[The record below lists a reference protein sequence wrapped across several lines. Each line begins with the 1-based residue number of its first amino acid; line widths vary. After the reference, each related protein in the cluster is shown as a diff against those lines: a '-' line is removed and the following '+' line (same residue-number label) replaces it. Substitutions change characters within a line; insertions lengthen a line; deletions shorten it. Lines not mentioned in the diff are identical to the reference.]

1 MDIFSLIS
9 IISAII
15 TIGTAIIAFIMAFI
29 KFLRKK
35 RRLSSNQRKPL
46 IIANSGVLPSQSSP
60 KFMNVK
66 NLGIVALIFLGLSLI
81 FGAIHYYQTPK
92 NLAQSATMLVHDLKI
107 DAHYRKT
114 NIQASQGIYI
124 RPLTLFVLNE
134 QKVYL
139 DMFDFDTALHNALS
153 QSTWLIPLKPREK
166 LGTADI
172 YYLRKQ
178 ATCDNLQL
186 ASMQCNSLVADL
198 INADSELT
206 GEVRINKKQVNV
218 DITLTK
224 DSFLAEKIIAHA
236 TINFPKSLL
245 PQETLEQIESLPNA
259 KPIISKGNL
268 EIEMST
274 SHGVHDVIYEHGEV
288 LRLFI
293 RTNQAAY
300 IYLFVFDAKNRST
313 LLYPESKHNTPE
325 RQTAGQLFVLPDD
338 GLPYS
343 LPVIE
348 PFGKTTLWAIA
359 VTNPLQFPAEMD
371 DTWFQADTLRKQV
384 RELSLASSTNYAEAE
399 IMAQTIGPPDNEES
413 EDDDLDL
420 DSLLE

>member
-15 TIGTAIIAFIMAFI
+15 TIITAIIASI

-35 RRLSSNQRKPL
+35 QSPNQRKKL
-46 IIANSGVLPSQSSP
+46 IITNTEVPSPKPSP
-60 KFMNVK
+60 KFMKVK
-66 NLGIVALIFLGLSLI
+66 NLGILALFFLGLSLL

-236 TINFPKSLL
+236 TINFPKNLL
-245 PQETLEQIESLPNA
+245 PQETLERIESLPNA

-293 RTNQAAY
+293 RTNQSAY

-313 LLYPESKHNTPE
+313 LLYPESKQNEPE
-325 RQTAGQLFVLPDD
+325 KQTAGQLFVLPDD

-343 LPVIE
+343 LPVIQ

-384 RELSLASSTNYAEAE
+384 RELSLASSTNYAETE